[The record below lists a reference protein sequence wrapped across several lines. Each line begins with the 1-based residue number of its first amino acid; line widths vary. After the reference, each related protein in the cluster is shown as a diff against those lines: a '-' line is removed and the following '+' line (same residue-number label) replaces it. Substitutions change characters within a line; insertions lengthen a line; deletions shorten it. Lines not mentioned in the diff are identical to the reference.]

1 MPEFRFLHSAD
12 LHLGRRFGGLPE
24 DLRGRLVE
32 ARHAILPRL
41 AEAAAAF
48 GAAHVLMA
56 GDTFDSETPS
66 DPVWRQALVALGA
79 QAGLQWWIIPGNHDS
94 LAAESLWARLA
105 DHAPANV
112 HLLTEPVPVQIAPGV
127 VLLPCPLPRRYPG
140 RDLTAW
146 LAGAETP
153 PGTLRIGLAH
163 GAIRDFSSEGGAEGI
178 IPPDRAQT
186 ARLDYLALGD
196 WHGQMAVNPRTW
208 YPGTPERDGPNP
220 DARGACLG
228 VTLTAPG
235 ALPLVQRLDTG
246 RFLWSEEGLPLLPGQ
261 DAAAALAGRLP
272 ADRAARRDQL
282 LRLRVTGRAT
292 LSERA
297 ALTAAA
303 DAAAPDFA
311 RLDLD
316 LTALDTEVEAADLD
330 QIDRAGALRLA
341 ADRLRAAAV
350 DPARAEG
357 PRRISAAALNRLYGY
372 LAEDRA

>member
-1 MPEFRFLHSAD
+1 MTEFRFLHTAD

-32 ARHAILPRL
+32 ARHAILPKL
-41 AEAAAAF
+41 AETAAAF

-56 GDTFDSETPS
+56 GDSFDSETPS
-66 DPVWRQALVALGA
+66 DPVWRQALVAMGA
-79 QAGLQWWIIPGNHDS
+79 HPGLHWWIIPGNHDS

-127 VLLPCPLPRRYPG
+127 TLLPCPLPRRYPG

-146 LAGAETP
+146 LDQAETP
-153 PGTLRIGLAH
+153 PGAFRIGLAH

-196 WHGQMAVNPRTW
+196 WHGQMAVNARTH

-228 VTLTAPG
+228 VALTTPG
-235 ALPLVQRLDTG
+235 APPQVQRLDTG
-246 RFLWSEEGLPLLPGQ
+246 RFWWTEEALALLPGQ
-261 DAAAALAGRLP
+261 DAAAALADRLP
-272 ADRAARRDQL
+272 QDRPARRDHL

-292 LSERA
+292 LSDRA
-297 ALTAAA
+297 TLTAAA
-303 DAAAPDFA
+303 EAAAPDFA

-316 LTALDTEVEAADLD
+316 LTALDTEVQAADLD

-341 ADRLRAAAV
+341 ADRLRAAAE
-350 DPARAEG
+350 DPARAEAA
-357 PRRISAAALNRLYGY
+357 RRISAAALNRLYGY
-372 LAEDRA
+372 LTEDRA